1 MTSYDIFNGDADGVC
16 ALHQLRLAEP
26 REAVL
31 VTGVKRDLRLV
42 EKVDAQ
48 SGDVLTVLDIS
59 MQENAEA
66 LLRLLARGA
75 RCQYF
80 DHHYPGDI
88 PSHPNLHAVID
99 TSPDVC
105 TSLLVDRHLG
115 GCLRPWA
122 VVAAFGD
129 NLDETARTA
138 AAPLHLAAERIDQLA
153 ELGRLLNY
161 NGYGEQIDDLVFPP
175 ATLYRIVSR
184 HRDPFTF
191 IEEEPAFGMLRQS
204 QADDVARAAV
214 LRPFAETAGGAVYV
228 LPDAAWSRRLSG
240 TVANDLARA
249 DRERAHAVLVTRRGG
264 GAYTVSVRAP
274 RARPTGAD
282 ALCRRFPTGG
292 GRSAAAGINLLTES
306 DLDRFVAEFQ
316 RAF

>member
-1 MTSYDIFNGDADGVC
+1 MKYYDIFNGDADGIC
-16 ALHQLRLAEP
+16 ALHQLRLTQP

-31 VTGVKRDLRLV
+31 ITGVKRDLRLV
-42 EKVDAQ
+42 ERADAEA
-48 SGDVLTVLDIS
+48 GDELTVLDVS
-59 MQENAEA
+59 MQDNAEA
-66 LLRLLARGA
+66 LQRLLARGV

-88 PSHPNLHAVID
+88 PSHPALHAVID

-115 GCLRPWA
+115 GSWRPWA

-129 NLDETARTA
+129 NLDETARA
-138 AAPLHLAAERIDQLA
+138 ASAPLQLSAERVDQLA

-161 NGYGEQIDDLVFPP
+161 NGYGERIDDLVLAP
-175 ATLYRIVSR
+175 AELYRRVSR
-184 HRDPFTF
+184 FQDPFAF

-204 QADDVARAAV
+204 QAEDQARAAA
-214 LRPFAETAGGAVYV
+214 LRPYAETATAAVYV
-228 LPDAAWSRRLSG
+228 LPNEPWSRRLSG
-240 TVANDLARA
+240 TVANDLARER
-249 DRERAHAVLVTRRGG
+249 RERAHAVLVAREGG
-264 GAYTVSVRAP
+264 YTVSVRAP
-274 RARPTGAD
+274 RARPLGAD

-292 GRSAAAGINLLTES
+292 GRAAAAGINLLAAS

>member
-1 MTSYDIFNGDADGVC
+1 MKYYDIFNGDADGIC
-16 ALHQLRLAEP
+16 ALHQLRLSEP
-26 REAVL
+26 REAAL

-42 EKVDAQ
+42 EKVEAEP
-48 SGDVLTVLDIS
+48 GDVLTVLDVS

-66 LLRLLARGA
+66 LQRLLARGV

-88 PSHPNLHAVID
+88 PSHPALTAVID

-105 TSLLVDRHLG
+105 TSLLVDRYLSG
-115 GCLRPWA
+115 RWRPWA
-122 VVAAFGD
+122 VAAAFGD
-129 NLDETARTA
+129 NLDETARVA
-138 AAPLHLAAERIDQLA
+138 AAPLQLAAERLELLA

-161 NGYGEQIDDLVFPP
+161 NGYGEQIADLVYPP
-175 ATLYRIVSR
+175 AELYRIVSR

-191 IEEEPAFGMLRQS
+191 IEEEPAFGALRAN
-204 QADDVARAAV
+204 QAEDQGRAAA
-214 LRPFAETAGGAVYV
+214 LQAYAETASGAVYV
-228 LPDAAWSRRLSG
+228 LPNAAWSRRLSG

-249 DRERAHAVLVTRRGG
+249 RRERAHAVLVAREGG
-264 GAYTVSVRAP
+264 FTVSVRAP
-274 RARPTGAD
+274 RDRPLGAD
-282 ALCRRFPTGG
+282 ALCRRFPSGG
-292 GRSAAAGINLLTES
+292 GRAAAAGINMLAES

>member
-1 MTSYDIFNGDADGVC
+1 MTYYDIFNGDADGLC
-16 ALHQLRLAEP
+16 ALHQLRLVEP

-42 EKVDAQ
+42 ERVDAR
-48 SGDVLTVLDIS
+48 SGDELTVLDVS
-59 MQENAEA
+59 MQDNAEA
-66 LLRLLARGA
+66 LLKLLARGV

-80 DHHYPGDI
+80 DHHYPGDM
-88 PSHPNLHAVID
+88 PSHQNLHAIID

-129 NLDETARTA
+129 NLDETARLA
-138 AAPLHLAAERIDQLA
+138 AAPLQLAPEQLDRLA

-175 ATLYRIVSR
+175 ATLYQIVSR

-191 IEEEPAFGMLRQS
+191 IEEEPAFDMLRQS
-204 QADDVARAAV
+204 QADDLARAAA
-214 LRPFAETAGGAVYV
+214 LQPFAKTARGTVYV
-228 LPDAAWSRRLSG
+228 LPDEAWSRRLSG
-240 TVANDLARA
+240 TVANDMARA
-249 DRERAHAVLVTRRGG
+249 HRDRAHAVLVPRQGG
-264 GAYTVSVRAP
+264 FTVSVRAP

-282 ALCRRFPTGG
+282 ALCRRFATGG
-292 GRSAAAGINLLTES
+292 GRAAAAGINLLGES
-306 DLDRFVAEFQ
+306 DLERFVAEFQ

>member
-1 MTSYDIFNGDADGVC
+1 MKYYDIFNGDADGIC
-16 ALHQLRLAEP
+16 ALHQLRLVEP
-26 REAVL
+26 RDSVL

-42 EKVDAQ
+42 EKVDAGE
-48 SGDVLTVLDIS
+48 GDVLTVLDVT

-66 LLRLLARGA
+66 LQRLLARGA

-80 DHHYPGDI
+80 DHHYPGNI
-88 PSHPNLHAVID
+88 PSHAALEAVID

-105 TSLLVDRHLG
+105 TSLLVDRHLA
-115 GCLRPWA
+115 GCWRPWA
-122 VVAAFGD
+122 VAAAFGD
-129 NLDETARTA
+129 NLDETARVA
-138 AAPLHLAAERIDQLA
+138 AAPLQLSDERIDRLA

-161 NGYGEQIDDLVFPP
+161 NGYGERIDDLVFPP
-175 ATLYRIVSR
+175 ADLYRIVSY

-191 IEEEPAFGMLRQS
+191 IAEEPAFAALRQS
-204 QADDVARAAV
+204 QTEDQARAAA
-214 LRPFAETAGGAVYV
+214 LQPYAETASGAVYL
-228 LPDAAWSRRLSG
+228 LPNEAWSRRLSG

-249 DRERAHAVLVTRRGG
+249 SRERAHAVLVARKGG
-264 GAYTVSVRAP
+264 FTVSVRAP
-274 RARPTGAD
+274 RARPLGAD

-292 GRSAAAGINLLTES
+292 GRAAAAGINLLAEG

>member
-1 MTSYDIFNGDADGVC
+1 LTYYDIFNGDADGLC

-26 REAVL
+26 RDAVL

-42 EKVDAQ
+42 DKVDAQ
-48 SGDVLTVLDIS
+48 SGDELTVLDVS
-59 MQENAEA
+59 MQDNAEA
-66 LLRLLARGA
+66 LMRLLARGA

-80 DHHYPGDI
+80 DHHFPGDI

-115 GCLRPWA
+115 GCMRPWA

-129 NLDETARTA
+129 NLDETARVA
-138 AAPLHLAAERIDQLA
+138 AGPLQLSAERIDQLA

-175 ATLYRIVSR
+175 ADLYRLVSR

-191 IEEEPAFGMLRQS
+191 IAEEPAFGMLRQS
-204 QADDVARAAV
+204 QADDQARAAT
-214 LRPFAETAGGAVYV
+214 LQPLAETAGGAVYV
-228 LPDAAWSRRLSG
+228 LPDEAWSRRLSG
-240 TVANDLARA
+240 TIANDLARTHR
-249 DRERAHAVLVTRRGG
+249 DRAHAVLVVSR

-274 RARPTGAD
+274 RQRPTGAD

-292 GRSAAAGINLLTES
+292 GRAAAAGINRLDPS

-316 RAF
+316 RAY

>member
-1 MTSYDIFNGDADGVC
+1 MTYYDIFNGDADGLC

-26 REAVL
+26 REAIL

-48 SGDVLTVLDIS
+48 AGDDITVLDVS
-59 MQENAEA
+59 MQENSEA
-66 LLRLLARGA
+66 LVRLLARGV

-88 PSHPNLHAVID
+88 PSHPGLSAFID

-105 TSLLVDRHLG
+105 TSLLVDRHLRG
-115 GCLRPWA
+115 GMRPWA
-122 VVAAFGD
+122 VVGAFGD
-129 NLDETARTA
+129 NLDETAWGA
-138 AAPLHLAAERIDQLA
+138 AGPLQLPAEQVDRLA

-175 ATLYRIVSR
+175 ADLYRMMSR
-184 HRDPFTF
+184 HADPFSF
-191 IEEEPAFGMLRQS
+191 IDEEPAFGTLRQS
-204 QADDVARAAV
+204 QADDLARAAG
-214 LRPFAETAGGAVYV
+214 LRPFAETEAGAVYV
-228 LPDAAWSRRLSG
+228 LPDEAWSRRLSG
-240 TVANDLARA
+240 TVANDLARNH
-249 DRERAHAVLVTRRGG
+249 RRRAHAVLVARPRG
-264 GAYTVSVRAP
+264 YTVSVRAP

-292 GRSAAAGINLLTES
+292 GRAAAAGINMLAES

>member
-1 MTSYDIFNGDADGVC
+1 MTYYDIFNGDADGVC
-16 ALHQLRLAEP
+16 ALHQLRLVEP
-26 REAVL
+26 RETVL

-48 SGDVLTVLDIS
+48 SGDELTVLDVS

-66 LLRLLARGA
+66 LLKLLARGA

-105 TSLLVDRHLG
+105 TSLLVDRHVG
-115 GCLRPWA
+115 GRLRPWA

-129 NLDETARTA
+129 NLDETARIA
-138 AAPLHLAAERIDQLA
+138 AAPLQLPPERLERLA

-175 ATLYRIVSR
+175 ATLYRLVSR

-191 IEEEPAFGMLRQS
+191 IAEESAFGTLRQS
-204 QADDVARAAV
+204 QADDLARAAA
-214 LRPFAETAGGAVYV
+214 LRPFAQSAGGAVYV
-228 LPDAAWSRRLSG
+228 LPDEAWSRRLSG

-249 DRERAHAVLVTRRGG
+249 HRDRAHAVLVPRQGG
-264 GAYTVSVRAP
+264 YTVSVRAP

-292 GRSAAAGINLLTES
+292 GRAAAAGINLLAES
-306 DLDRFVAEFQ
+306 DLDRFVAEFH

>member
-1 MTSYDIFNGDADGVC
+1 MTYYDIFNGDADGLC

-48 SGDVLTVLDIS
+48 SGDELTVLDVS
-59 MQENAEA
+59 MQDNAEA
-66 LLRLLARGA
+66 LLRLLARGVH
-75 RCQYF
+75 CQYF

-88 PSHPNLHAVID
+88 PSHPHLHAVID

-115 GCLRPWA
+115 GCQRPWA

-129 NLDETARTA
+129 NLDETARIA
-138 AAPLHLAAERIDQLA
+138 AAPLNLSAERIDQLA

-204 QADDVARAAV
+204 QADDRARAAA
-214 LRPFAETAGGAVYV
+214 LQPFAETAAGAVYV
-228 LPDAAWSRRLSG
+228 LPDEAWSRRLSG

-249 DRERAHAVLVTRRGG
+249 HRERAHAVLVTRRGG
-264 GAYTVSVRAP
+264 YVVSVRAP

-292 GRSAAAGINLLTES
+292 GRAAAAGINLLGES
-306 DLDRFVAEFQ
+306 DLERFVAEFQ

>member
-1 MTSYDIFNGDADGVC
+1 MTYYDIFNGDADGLC

-31 VTGVKRDLRLV
+31 VTGVKRDQRLV

-48 SGDVLTVLDIS
+48 SGDELTVLDVS
-59 MQENAEA
+59 MQDNAEA
-66 LLRLLARGA
+66 LLRLLARGVTC
-75 RCQYF
+75 RYF

-88 PSHPNLHAVID
+88 PSHPHLHAVID

-115 GCLRPWA
+115 GRWRAWA

-129 NLDETARTA
+129 NLDETARVA
-138 AAPLHLAAERIDQLA
+138 AAPLHLAPERLDQLA

-184 HRDPFTF
+184 HCDPFTL
-191 IEEEPAFGMLRQS
+191 IEEEPAFGMLKQS
-204 QADDVARAAV
+204 QAEDLARAAA
-214 LRPFAETAGGAVYV
+214 LQPFAQTTKGAVYV
-228 LPDAAWSRRLSG
+228 LPDEAWSRRLSG
-240 TVANDLARA
+240 TVANDLARTHR
-249 DRERAHAVLVTRRGG
+249 DRAHAVLVPRQGG
-264 GAYTVSVRAP
+264 FSVSVRAP

-282 ALCRRFPTGG
+282 ALCRRFATGG
-292 GRSAAAGINLLTES
+292 GRAAAAGINLLAES
-306 DLDRFVAEFQ
+306 ELDRFVAEFQ
-316 RAF
+316 RSF

>member
-1 MTSYDIFNGDADGVC
+1 MTYYDIFNGDADGVC
-16 ALHQLRLAEP
+16 ALHQLRLVEP
-26 REAVL
+26 RDAVL
-31 VTGVKRDLRLV
+31 VTGVKRDQRLV

-48 SGDVLTVLDIS
+48 SGDELTVLDVS
-59 MQENAEA
+59 MQDNAEA
-66 LLRLLARGA
+66 LLRLLARGV

-80 DHHYPGDI
+80 DHHYPGDM
-88 PSHPNLHAVID
+88 PSHPHLNAVID

-129 NLDETARTA
+129 NLDETARIA
-138 AAPLHLAAERIDQLA
+138 AAPLHLRPERLDRLA

-175 ATLYRIVSR
+175 ATLYRLVSR
-184 HRDPFTF
+184 HRDPLTF
-191 IEEEPAFGMLRQS
+191 IEEEEAFGMLRQS
-204 QADDVARAAV
+204 QADDFTRAAA
-214 LRPFAETAGGAVYV
+214 LQPHAETASGAVYV
-228 LPDAAWSRRLSG
+228 LPNEAWSRRLSG

-249 DRERAHAVLVTRRGG
+249 HRERAHAVLVTRRDG
-264 GAYTVSVRAP
+264 YTVSVRAP
-274 RARPTGAD
+274 RARATGAD

-292 GRSAAAGINLLTES
+292 GRAAAAGINLLGES
-306 DLDRFVAEFQ
+306 DLERFIAEFQ

>member
-1 MTSYDIFNGDADGVC
+1 MTYYDIFNGDADGIC
-16 ALHQLRLAEP
+16 ALHQLRLVEP

-31 VTGVKRDLRLV
+31 VTGVKRDQRLV

-48 SGDVLTVLDIS
+48 AGDELTVLDVS
-59 MQENAEA
+59 MQDNAEA
-66 LLRLLARGA
+66 LLRLLARGV

-88 PSHPNLHAVID
+88 PSHPHLHAIID

-105 TSLLVDRHLG
+105 TSLLVDRHLA

-129 NLDETARTA
+129 NLDETARIA
-138 AAPLHLAAERIDQLA
+138 AAPLFLSAERLDRLA

-175 ATLYRIVSR
+175 VTLYRLVSQ

-191 IEEEPAFGMLRQS
+191 IEEEPAFGMLQQS
-204 QADDVARAAV
+204 QADDLARAEA
-214 LRPFAETAGGAVYV
+214 LQPFAQTAGGAVYV
-228 LPDAAWSRRLSG
+228 LPDEAWSRRLSG

-249 DRERAHAVLVTRRGG
+249 HRDRAHAVLVPRQGG
-264 GAYTVSVRAP
+264 YTVSVRAP

-292 GRSAAAGINLLTES
+292 GRAAAAGINLLGES
-306 DLDRFVAEFQ
+306 DLGRFVAEFG